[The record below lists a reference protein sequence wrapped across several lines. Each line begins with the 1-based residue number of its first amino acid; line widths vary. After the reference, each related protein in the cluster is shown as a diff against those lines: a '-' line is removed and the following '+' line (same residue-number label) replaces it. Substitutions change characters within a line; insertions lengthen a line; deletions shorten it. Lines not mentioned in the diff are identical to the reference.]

1 MAIRHRDQHPSS
13 PRANGGPSPPRL
25 RTGATPGRFQIDGD
39 ALAQL
44 PEAERTVLLLIAW
57 ADLTYGEAAVA
68 LEVPIGTVRHG
79 TPQFRCWVSDQILQT
94 RPLGRDAS

>member
-1 MAIRHRDQHPSS
+1 M
-13 PRANGGPSPPRL
+13 PR
-25 RTGATPGRFQIDGD
+25 TPT
-39 ALAQL
+39 APA
-44 PEAERTVLLLIAW
+44 AW
-57 ADLTYGEAAVA
+57 ADLTYEEAAVA